1 MCVPPALQNWF
12 SSVRDGFF
20 VLLSAYH
27 NALQIATQ
35 SCPKYVYLY
44 EKTPYFSERKA
55 LSSPKCT
62 IRPKQS
68 ERLPPPSFFP
78 FSRSAWGRK
87 RQRRMGGRNAAPI
100 SERAV
105 LASRR
110 GAATT
115 PYFLYG
121 EEPQRCMGGRN
132 AAPISERAVLA
143 SRRGAATTPYFLY
156 GEEPQRR
163 MGGRNA
169 VQTPVKSKAGVYSSL
184 AAVRSWVKPSVM
196 PQLCI

>member
-1 MCVPPALQNWF
+1 MSVPPALQNWF
-12 SSVRDGFF
+12 SSVRDGLFCSAVSIPQHAANSNTKLSQVRLFIRKNTLFF
-20 VLLSAYH
+20 RKKGTFFSQMYH
-27 NALQIATQ
+27 TTQ
-35 SCPKYVYLY
+35 TV
-44 EKTPYFSERKA
+44 RKA
-55 LSSPKCT
+55 PT
-62 IRPKQS
+62 TG
-68 ERLPPPSFFP
+68 FFP

-87 RQRRMGGRNAAPI
+87 RQRRMGGRDAAP
-100 SERAV
+100 SPERAV

-121 EEPQRCMGGRN
+121 EEPQRRMGGRN

-169 VQTPVKSKAGVYSSL
+169 AQTPVRSKGGVYSSL

-196 PQLCI
+196 PQLRI

>member
-12 SSVRDGFF
+12 SSVRDGLFCSAVSIPQRAANSNTKLSQARLFIRKNTLFF
-20 VLLSAYH
+20 RKKGTFFSQMYH
-27 NALQIATQ
+27 TTQ
-35 SCPKYVYLY
+35 TV
-44 EKTPYFSERKA
+44 RKA
-55 LSSPKCT
+55 PT
-62 IRPKQS
+62 TG
-68 ERLPPPSFFP
+68 FFP
-78 FSRSAWGRK
+78 FFT
-87 RQRRMGGRNAAPI
+87 QRRGGESGNDAWAEETPHQ
-100 SERAV
+100 SPERAV

-115 PYFLYG
+115 PCL
-121 EEPQRCMGGRN
+121 
-132 AAPISERAVLA
+132 
-143 SRRGAATTPYFLY
+143 LY

-169 VQTPVKSKAGVYSSL
+169 AQTPVRSKGGVYSSL

>member
-20 VLLSAYH
+20 CSAVSIPQRAANSNTKLSQARLFIRKNTLFFRKKGTFFSQMYH
-27 NALQIATQ
+27 TTQ
-35 SCPKYVYLY
+35 TV
-44 EKTPYFSERKA
+44 RKA
-55 LSSPKCT
+55 PT
-62 IRPKQS
+62 TG
-68 ERLPPPSFFP
+68 FFP
-78 FSRSAWGRK
+78 FSRNDAWAEETPH
-87 RQRRMGGRNAAPI
+87 QSP
-100 SERAV
+100 ERAV

-115 PYFLYG
+115 PSL
-121 EEPQRCMGGRN
+121 
-132 AAPISERAVLA
+132 
-143 SRRGAATTPYFLY
+143 LY

-169 VQTPVKSKAGVYSSL
+169 AQTPVKSKAGVYSSL
-184 AAVRSWVKPSVM
+184 AAVRSWVKPSVI